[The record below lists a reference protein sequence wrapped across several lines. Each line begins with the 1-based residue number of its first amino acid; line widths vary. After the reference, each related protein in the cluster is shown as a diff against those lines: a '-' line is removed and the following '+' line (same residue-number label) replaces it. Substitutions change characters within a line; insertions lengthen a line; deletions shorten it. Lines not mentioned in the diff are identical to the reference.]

1 MNETCY
7 DYSTF
12 KAYIW
17 FKQSV
22 YIIFTYA
29 VHVLYLP
36 YSYSMKYYLN
46 LTFYI

>member
-17 FKQSV
+17 FKQLV
-22 YIIFTYA
+22 YVIFTYTVHREYIIFA
-29 VHVLYLP
+29 LQLQHEH
-36 YSYSMKYYLN
+36 LN
-46 LTFYI
+46 L